1 MQTMLIMNINPEL
14 EEDMVDYL
22 LEQEFI
28 SGFTS
33 YQVSGHGAFA
43 NMSLA
48 EQVSGR
54 RKRVQ
59 LEVLLDQTVVKTIL
73 AGLKS
78 NVGVD
83 IVYWEQAISN
93 HGRID

>member
-22 LEQEFI
+22 LEQEYI

-33 YQVSGHGAFA
+33 YKVSGHGAYS

-59 LEVLLDQTVVKTIL
+59 LEVLLKQGDVSSIL
-73 AGLKS
+73 EGLKS
-78 NVGVD
+78 QVGVD
-83 IVYWEQAISN
+83 IVYWEQPISN

>member
-1 MQTMLIMNINPEL
+1 MQTMLVMNINPEL
-14 EEDMVDYL
+14 EEDMVDFL

-28 SGFTS
+28 KGFTS
-33 YQVSGHGAFA
+33 YQVNGHGASA

-54 RKRVQ
+54 SKRVQ
-59 LEVLLDQTVVKTIL
+59 LEVLLDQTEVSTIL

>member
-1 MQTMLIMNINPEL
+1 MQIMLVMNINPEL

-22 LEQEFI
+22 LGQEFI
-28 SGFTS
+28 NGFTS
-33 YQVSGHGAFA
+33 YQVNGHGAFS
-43 NMSLA
+43 NMSMA

-59 LEVLLDQTVVKTIL
+59 IEVLLEQAIVNTIL
-73 AGLKS
+73 EELKS
-78 NVGVD
+78 EVGID
-83 IVYWEQAISN
+83 IVYWEQAIAN

>member
-1 MQTMLIMNINPEL
+1 MQTMLVMNINPEL

-22 LEQEFI
+22 LGQEFI
-28 SGFTS
+28 NGFTS
-33 YQVSGHGAFA
+33 YQVNGHGAFS

-59 LEVLLDQTVVKTIL
+59 LEVLLEQAAINTIL
-73 AGLKS
+73 EGLKS

-83 IVYWEQAISN
+83 IVYWEQAITN
-93 HGRID
+93 HGKID

>member
-1 MQTMLIMNINPEL
+1 MQTMLVMNINPEL

-22 LEQEFI
+22 LGQEFI
-28 SGFTS
+28 NGFTS
-33 YQVSGHGAFA
+33 YQVNGHGAFS

-48 EQVSGR
+48 E

-59 LEVLLDQTVVKTIL
+59 LEVLLEQAAINTIL
-73 AGLKS
+73 EGLKS

-83 IVYWEQAISN
+83 IVYWEQAITN
-93 HGRID
+93 HGKID

>member
-1 MQTMLIMNINPEL
+1 MQTMLVMNMNPEL

-22 LEQEFI
+22 LGQEFI

-59 LEVLLDQTVVKTIL
+59 IEVLLEQAGVNTIL
-73 AGLKS
+73 EGLKS
-78 NVGVD
+78 QVGID
-83 IVYWEQAISN
+83 IVYWEQAITN

>member
-1 MQTMLIMNINPEL
+1 MQTMLVMNINPEL

-33 YQVSGHGAFA
+33 YRVSGHGAFS

-59 LEVLLDQTVVKTIL
+59 LEVLLEKDAVSQIL
-73 AGLKS
+73 QGLKS
-78 NVGVD
+78 QVGLD

>member
-1 MQTMLIMNINPEL
+1 MQTLLVLNINPGL
-14 EEDMVDYL
+14 EEDLVDYL
-22 LEQEFI
+22 LAQDFI

-33 YQVSGHGAFA
+33 YAVHGHGAHE

-59 LEVLLDQTVVKTIL
+59 IEAIL
-73 AGLKS
+73 NSERANELISGLKA
-78 NVGVD
+78 NVGTD
-83 IVYWEQAISN
+83 IVYWEQSISN
-93 HGRID
+93 RGRID

>member
-1 MQTMLIMNINPEL
+1 MQTMLVLNISPGV
-14 EEDMVDYL
+14 EEDLVDYL
-22 LEQEFI
+22 LEQAFI

-33 YQVSGHGAFA
+33 YPVRGHGAFSD
-43 NMSLA
+43 MSLA
-48 EQVSGR
+48 EQVTGR

-59 LEVLLDQTVVKTIL
+59 LEMLLEQEEVGEVLS
-73 AGLKS
+73 GLKR
-78 NVGVD
+78 NVSSD

>member
-1 MQTMLIMNINPEL
+1 MQTMLVMNINPEL

-22 LEQEFI
+22 LGQEFI
-28 SGFTS
+28 SGFKS
-33 YQVSGHGAFA
+33 YQVNGHGAFS

-59 LEVLLDQTVVKTIL
+59 IEVLLEQTAVNNIL
-73 AGLKS
+73 EGLKS
-78 NVGVD
+78 QVGVD
-83 IVYWEQAISN
+83 IVYWEQAITN